1 MFQSIDSTNRKMDR
15 LKTFIINEDL
25 HIRNGDVKTA
35 LIKFLKLKEHIGN
48 IGNDLHFLASCLASS
63 FLKERHHVTIDLTKA
78 AGRAGLDIKSE
89 EIVAEIKT
97 TIPYLE
103 NDFGAA
109 QKREIRK
116 DLERLEN
123 SPEKHKYFFVVD
135 DRTERILRHKYSK
148 NYPSVKIVNLL
159 NVSSSINDP

>member
-1 MFQSIDSTNRKMDR
+1 MFQSIDSINRKIDR
-15 LKTFIINEDL
+15 LKTFIVNEDL
-25 HIRNGDVKTA
+25 QVKNGDVKTA
-35 LIKFLKLKEHIGN
+35 LPKFLKLKEYIGN
-48 IGNDLHFLASCLASS
+48 IGNDLHFLALCLASY
-63 FLKERHHVTIDLTKA
+63 FLKERHCVTIDINKA
-78 AGRAGLDIKSE
+78 AGSAGLDIESE

-123 SPEKHKYFFVVD
+123 SPEKHKYLFVID

-159 NVSSSINDP
+159 NVSSSIFDP